1 MGNRKGS
8 ALRNLL
14 LYITAFTLAAVN
26 TSCKDDE
33 ESDTPDPRIRR
44 VVIPQIGNNVVFIVN
59 DVEGKIYNYDSLT
72 YGTRVDSLYPSFY
85 AYNTNSISLKYAYDG
100 VNFVDF
106 RNTVAM
112 DLSKPLKIVSTNL
125 EDNSTKEYVVDV
137 RVHKYDVE
145 AFQWTNVGSIAELNE
160 SALSQKSIMHDNKM
174 WQFIQTATACKALY
188 SVDGKQWVSTPVAS
202 AETLE
207 LSTLCNIGDSLFAQ
221 STTGA
226 IYAANFNNLQF
237 NKFDAIHSGQ
247 LLYALDN
254 QIWMLDGSD
263 IKSYSKSGEPKI
275 SQPLPEKFVVDTL
288 CPFTAP
294 SGNTILGYLYA
305 KKGDYSE
312 IWAADRYGNI
322 ECLTD
327 ASKKI
332 PYMNKAITFSYENNL
347 SIIGGIGIDG
357 SYSTKCYTSDNS
369 GLSWTIDEHK
379 DLANTVGTLYD
390 AGIFQI
396 GYKGEFILVG
406 GKSANG
412 QSNNVWALRLKKLLL
427 EESFLNKIK

>member
-1 MGNRKGS
+1 MGVHKGS

-26 TSCKDDE
+26 TGCKDDK

-85 AYNTNSISLKYAYDG
+85 AYNTNTIGLKYTYDG

-145 AFQWTNVGSIAELNE
+145 AFQWTNISTVAELGE
-160 SALSQKSIMHDNKM
+160 PILSQKSIMYNDVM
-174 WQFIQTATACKALY
+174 MQFIQTATDLKVLS
-188 SVDGKQWVSTPVAS
+188 SVDGKQWSS
-202 AETLE
+202 KLIAEPEVLE
-207 LSTLCNIGDSLFAQ
+207 LSTLCTVDDSIFVQ
-221 STTGA
+221 GKSGA
-226 IYAANFNNLQF
+226 IYAANFNGFQF
-237 NKFDAIHSGQ
+237 NKFDAITSGQ
-247 LLYALDN
+247 LLYTLN
-254 QIWMLDGSD
+254 KQIWVLDGSN
-263 IKSYSKSGEPKI
+263 IKSYSKSGEAKV
-275 SQPLPEKFVVDTL
+275 SQPMPEKFVVDTIT
-288 CPFTAP
+288 PFTAP

-305 KKGDYSE
+305 KKGDYAE

-327 ASKKI
+327 ASMKI

-379 DLANTVGTLYD
+379 DLGNTVGTLYD
-390 AGIFQI
+390 AGIFQT
-396 GYKGEFILVG
+396 GYKGEFVLVG